1 LEILGGQTANKRFS
15 GFFAG
20 LASAWRHR
28 ELVIRLA
35 MGELSSV
42 YRGSLFGWFWLV
54 AGQLGLLAFYSVSAA
69 AIGNLATLTNGGG
82 YLSRPLFIFCG
93 LIYFQMFSELLLRAP
108 SMLAGHVGM
117 LKKTIF
123 PTEALAWIALVR
135 SSLSTLI
142 LLGILIS
149 FSIAVRGYPA
159 PSIVLLPIIF
169 GSFCLTALGIV
180 WALSII
186 GVFVRDLSHLVAS
199 VMPALLLATPLFY
212 SLSDVPESIRPL
224 LYLNPLT
231 FYIEATRDIL
241 IQGNA
246 PSWPNLL
253 GALILAVIT
262 FHLGYGFFI
271 YARHR
276 AIDAL

>member
-1 LEILGGQTANKRFS
+1 MLGGQTANKKLP

-28 ELVIRLA
+28 ELVVRLA

-69 AIGNLATLTNGGG
+69 AIANLATRTNGGG

-108 SMLAGHVGM
+108 GMLAGHAGM

-149 FSIAVRGYPA
+149 FSIAVRGHPA
-159 PSIVLLPIIF
+159 PAIVLLPVIF
-169 GSFCLTALGIV
+169 GSFCLTVLGIV

-199 VMPALLLATPLFY
+199 IMPALLLATPLFY
-212 SLSDVPESIRPL
+212 SLSDVPEGIRPL

-241 IQGNA
+241 VQGNF
-246 PSWPNLL
+246 PSWPNLA
-253 GALILAVIT
+253 GALTLAAIT
-262 FHLGYGFFI
+262 FHLGYGFFS